1 MYYNNAFSDTMQAG
15 MMKFVKPG
23 NAMSRY
29 ITCDNLI
36 RKLAQKGFKS
46 EAALINFLLG

>member
-1 MYYNNAFSDTMQAG
+1 MTEVQIKAA

-23 NAMSRY
+23 NAISRY

-46 EAALINFLLG
+46 EADLINFLLG

>member
-1 MYYNNAFSDTMQAG
+1 MTEVQIKAA

-29 ITCDNLI
+29 VKCDNLI
-36 RKLAQKGFKS
+36 KKLAQKGFDS
-46 EAALINFLLG
+46 EEALLAFLFF

>member
-1 MYYNNAFSDTMQAG
+1 MTEEQIKAAMR
-15 MMKFVKPG
+15 KFVRPG

>member
-1 MYYNNAFSDTMQAG
+1 MTEAQIRVA

-36 RKLAQKGFKS
+36 QKLAQKGFKS

>member
-1 MYYNNAFSDTMQAG
+1 MTEVQIKAA

-46 EAALINFLLG
+46 EVALINFLLG

>member
-1 MYYNNAFSDTMQAG
+1 MTEEQIKAA

-29 ITCDNLI
+29 IMCDNLI